1 MRSNSGA
8 SRLPLVFAL
17 VALALVGYWYYLAK
31 LQDATLIITPEAMT
45 QLSAMRNEA
54 KFADLPGSNV
64 EAERRRNEQNL
75 NEFLDRLLADLL
87 QHPSKRWVIDQMT
100 PTVDRMYL
108 EDTEAR
114 ERFIDYLERINTIVG
129 IDGTNGAFATYLIF
143 F

>member
-1 MRSNSGA
+1 
-8 SRLPLVFAL
+8 
-17 VALALVGYWYYLAK
+17 
-31 LQDATLIITPEAMT
+31 MT

-54 KFADLPGSNV
+54 KFADLPGSYV

-75 NEFLDRLLADLL
+75 NEFLDRLLADLR
-87 QHPSKRWVIDQMT
+87 QHPSKRWVIDQMA

-129 IDGTNGAFATYLIF
+129 IASTNGAFAAYLIF